1 MPRREHVDRCAT
13 GDRVIRTYGK
23 ARWGTIESCVPGSI
37 SVPVRWDGFTL
48 ATWEA
53 VLDLRRLTDLE
64 QLADEAPGSR
74 Q

>member
-1 MPRREHVDRCAT
+1 MPRREHVDRFAT

-23 ARWGTIESCVPGSI
+23 ARWGTIKNCTRGAI
-37 SVPVRWDGFTL
+37 SVAIHWDGLVLLTH
-48 ATWEA
+48 EA
-53 VLDLRRLTDLE
+53 VLNLRRLTDLE